1 MNSLAMMQ
9 RVVLYQLLS
18 TGAVALAL
26 MMLEPALAYGA
37 LGTGI
42 LTSVNLRV
50 MSIVARRAMQN
61 NGVAPG
67 LMLIIGFKFVF
78 LLGAIGVGIKVLGW
92 HPNGVALGIST
103 MFTGVAIAMI
113 HGVFSPIG
121 PTPPQ
126 SHDASIDNPHQG
138 TNSSVG
144 TPHN

>member
-1 MNSLAMMQ
+1 
-9 RVVLYQLLS
+9 
-18 TGAVALAL
+18 
-26 MMLEPALAYGA
+26 
-37 LGTGI
+37 
-42 LTSVNLRV
+42 
-50 MSIVARRAMQN
+50 MQN